1 MFRDLPIQLVA
12 VFVSLAL
19 FSPAAMG
26 QCYRLEQHKL
36 NALDAATGD
45 FFGYSVALSG
55 DTLVVGSGLDDHA
68 AGTNAGSAYVFI
80 RSGNA
85 WAQQAKLMAS
95 NGAAH
100 DYFGF
105 SAAIS
110 GDTLVIGAPADLSVG
125 TANGSVYVFVRNG
138 QVWSQQAWITAA
150 DGSPGDQFGLAVAIS
165 GDTLVVGAPYDNH
178 TSGSDAGS
186 AYVFVRSGT
195 AWSLQAWIKAGD
207 AGAGERFGYAAAL
220 EGETVVIGSPDD
232 SHTGVFHAGAAYV
245 FVRNGTLWTQQAW
258 IKASDLGVNDFFGAT
273 VGLAGDTV
281 VVGAPYDD
289 HTSGT
294 NAGSTYVFTR
304 TGSVWSQEA
313 ALKSTKGGPD
323 DLFGYSVAVEGDTL
337 VAGSGLDDHAGG
349 VNSGSAS
356 LFSRSGGLWMPQG
369 KLIASDAAAGD
380 RFGSAVALSAN
391 LLVVGSPAGNFA
403 GASDTGSVYVYDPM
417 AQAIVAGDFDGNGDV
432 DLADLPNFTN
442 VLLGQNTNFGQFIR
456 GDLDCSDSTDGRDIR
471 RFVELLMN

>member
-245 FVRNGTLWTQQAW
+245 FVRNGPFYMCR
-258 IKASDLGVNDFFGAT
+258 S
-273 VGLAGDTV
+273 
-281 VVGAPYDD
+281 
-289 HTSGT
+289 
-294 NAGSTYVFTR
+294 
-304 TGSVWSQEA
+304 
-313 ALKSTKGGPD
+313 KSCLPCPQ
-323 DLFGYSVAVEGDTL
+323 S
-337 VAGSGLDDHAGG
+337 
-349 VNSGSAS
+349 SAS
-356 LFSRSGGLWMPQG
+356 
-369 KLIASDAAAGD
+369 
-380 RFGSAVALSAN
+380 
-391 LLVVGSPAGNFA
+391 
-403 GASDTGSVYVYDPM
+403 
-417 AQAIVAGDFDGNGDV
+417 
-432 DLADLPNFTN
+432 
-442 VLLGQNTNFGQFIR
+442 
-456 GDLDCSDSTDGRDIR
+456 C
-471 RFVELLMN
+471 